1 MTTNWPTIER
11 IKWMKDVVTEGL
23 DWDGLTKDEYWRKAM
38 SDLKALINKDFPFL
52 TDEIVLKRTISLE
65 KPSVTFVDIREPSN
79 ITKFIQHAASFNLY
93 PQTLLVKSD
102 SSIKFENTSDLSV
115 FDFKY
120 DIIIENYR
128 KQFKFDEVSRMD
140 LQRRAINFIE
150 MEIMEKR
157 RTERFY

>member
-1 MTTNWPTIER
+1 
-11 IKWMKDVVTEGL
+11 
-23 DWDGLTKDEYWRKAM
+23 M